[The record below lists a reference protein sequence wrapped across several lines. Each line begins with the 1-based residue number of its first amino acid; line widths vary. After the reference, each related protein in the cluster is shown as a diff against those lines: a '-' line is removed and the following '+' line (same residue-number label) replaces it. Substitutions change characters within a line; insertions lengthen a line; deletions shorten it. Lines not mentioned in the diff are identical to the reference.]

1 MRNTLFVLCEDV
13 TVDSKTN
20 QWILFK
26 HIEKIN
32 LSVPAKER
40 KEGQIISVK
49 GKFNLVSFWDV
60 KEKEETEIK
69 YLFVDESGDTL
80 VDTPGYKLEGKENP
94 STLKHRL
101 ILDRVPVKDSG
112 RYYFKIF
119 KREGGSYQEEAQM
132 GIDIVVDV
140 KEEIPQ
146 EEKPQG
152 ESPQGETP
160 KKEEENSQN
169 N

>member
-1 MRNTLFVLCEDV
+1 M
-13 TVDSKTN
+13 DSKTN

-26 HIEKIN
+26 HIEKVN

-60 KEKEETEIK
+60 KENEKTEIK
-69 YLFVDESGDTL
+69 YLFVDETGDTL
-80 VDTPGYKLEGKENP
+80 VDTPGYKLEGKENF

-101 ILDRVPVKDSG
+101 ILDRIPVKDSG

-119 KREGGSYQEEAQM
+119 KREEGSYQEEVQM
-132 GIDIVVDV
+132 GIDIVVD
-140 KEEIPQ
+140 ISQ
-146 EEKPQG
+146 EE
-152 ESPQGETP
+152 S
-160 KKEEENSQN
+160 SQN
-169 N
+169 KEQK

>member
-1 MRNTLFVLCEDV
+1 MRNTLFLLCEDV

-26 HIEKIN
+26 HIEKVN

-60 KEKEETEIK
+60 KENEKTEIK
-69 YLFVDESGDTL
+69 YLFVDETGDTL
-80 VDTPGYKLEGKENP
+80 VDTPGYKLEGKENF

-101 ILDRVPVKDSG
+101 ILDRIPVKDSG

-119 KREGGSYQEEAQM
+119 KREEGSYQEEVQM
-132 GIDIVVDV
+132 GIDIVVD
-140 KEEIPQ
+140 ISQ
-146 EEKPQG
+146 EE
-152 ESPQGETP
+152 S
-160 KKEEENSQN
+160 SQN
-169 N
+169 KEQK